1 MADNKKTKRLSK
13 ERIKKKL
20 LDSMTINEIV
30 EFDDLNK
37 EAEETQD
44 LEEAAKIIKQYE
56 DIIKIKN
63 KGIINVAYH
72 QGQVFKRFK
81 EKEKFAKL
89 VSELGI
95 HKTTIIFKI
104 NVFKLC
110 KKYPKL
116 LKSSIDLEFFKSYHK
131 DINAICEK
139 YENDFQC

>member
-1 MADNKKTKRLSK
+1 MWKGVRDNKKAKRLSI
-13 ERIKKKL
+13 EEIKKKL
-20 LDSMTINEIV
+20 LDSMTIDEIV
-30 EFDDLNK
+30 KFDDLNR
-37 EAEETQD
+37 EAEEVQD
-44 LEEAAKIIKQYE
+44 PEKAVIIIEQYENIIKT
-56 DIIKIKN
+56 KR

-95 HKTTIIFKI
+95 HKTTIICKI

-116 LKSSIDLEFFKSYHK
+116 LTSSIGLGIFKNY
-131 DINAICEK
+131 
-139 YENDFQC
+139 YNDMKFLNS